1 MERVSLIQRELI
13 VRSASGLAL
22 GLAIL
27 GGIYLGNPYW
37 FALCLLICMASLG
50 EYYRMISQK
59 GHVSR
64 VVGFGA
70 GISSLF
76 AAVYSEDPAVL
87 LPLLAAAPMLVLF
100 VELARKH
107 ILGESHGITSSG
119 GTAAGI
125 LYIVLPWSFMVVLRD
140 HMWGTYLLVTL
151 FACTWSCDVFS
162 YLVGSRWGE
171 TPLCPTVSP
180 KKTVE
185 GFLGGLTGSL
195 LCGGCLAY
203 YWGMAP
209 FSIILIALFCG
220 TFGQVGDLAES
231 LLKREAGIKDTGDL
245 IPGHGGMLDRFDSIL
260 VNSVL
265 VFFVFGVLW

>member
-1 MERVSLIQRELI
+1 MEQSRSSARDLAI
-13 VRSASGLAL
+13 RSATGLVL

-37 FALCLLICMASLG
+37 FALCLVICMVSLG
-50 EYYRMISQK
+50 EFYRMISRK

-70 GISSLF
+70 GVSSLF
-76 AAVYSEDPAVL
+76 AAVYSNDPAVL
-87 LPLLAAAPMLVLF
+87 LPLMAAAPILVLF
-100 VELARKH
+100 VEVARKH

-140 HMWGTYLLVTL
+140 HMWGSYLLVAL
-151 FACTWSCDVFS
+151 FACTWSCDVFA
-162 YLVGSRWGE
+162 YLVGSRWGN
-171 TPLCPTVSP
+171 TLLCPAVSP
-180 KKTVE
+180 RKTVE
-185 GFLGGLTGSL
+185 GFLGGLAGSL
-195 LCGGCLAY
+195 LCGGALAY
-203 YWGMAP
+203 YWGMSP
-209 FSIILIALFCG
+209 LSIIIIALFCG

-231 LLKREAGIKDTGDL
+231 LLKREADVKDSGDI

-265 VFFVFGVLW
+265 VFIVFGVLW

>member
-1 MERVSLIQRELI
+1 MERVNLFQRELI